1 MNLSTLNVSSAGT
14 VRFAVDAANDRA
26 STLAVQGAG
35 VATIATGAKI
45 GLNVL
50 TTSATAQTLTLV
62 SAPTA
67 SQLSLGTVDQS
78 QIAALPFLV
87 SATLSSTPTELDVTI
102 RRRSAAELGLTASE
116 APALAGVS
124 NGVNSRPALAAAL
137 LGQTTQAGFSSTF
150 RQLLPDRGE
159 GVLRFAEE
167 ATRQVG
173 EATGEA
179 DDFADAGHVWVQQ
192 LVLGYRQDA
201 TSAREQ
207 SQAGGYGAA
216 GGFQT
221 DQGPFGAVGVTGMF
235 AIGVAD
241 DKSRPAS
248 VQENVTDLEGGVYWR
263 ARLGGLRLE
272 ARGGGGYLWL
282 HGSRGVSIAAVTDAS
297 GAQTSAAFSS
307 DSKNDRNGYELSGRA
322 GGSYQID
329 LGRFWVRPQAHLDYF
344 HLNEDGYTESG
355 GGSGVDLSVASRSG
369 SMTSGVGSLEL
380 GARFGSPDS
389 MVLRPSVEV
398 GVRDVFDGDTG
409 ALTAGFGSTSGAN
422 AFPLSPL
429 SLKGT
434 NTLAKAKLSVAGRGY
449 DFDFEASGEER
460 STYKEGAVRAVARF
474 TI

>member
-1 MNLSTLNVSSAGT
+1 MVGAGT
-14 VRFAVDAANDRA
+14 
-26 STLAVQGAG
+26 
-35 VATIATGAKI
+35 ATIAAGAKI

-50 TTSATAQTLTLV
+50 TTSATPQTLTLV
-62 SAPTA
+62 SAPSA
-67 SQLSLGTVDQS
+67 GQLSLGAFDQT
-78 QIAALPFLV
+78 QISSLPFLV
-87 SATLSSTPTELDVTI
+87 SATLDSTPTSLQVTI
-102 RRRSAAELGLTASE
+102 RRRSAAELGLTAGE
-116 APALAGVS
+116 APALEGVS

-159 GVLRFAEE
+159 GVMRFPEQ

-179 DDFADAGHVWVQQ
+179 DEFADAGHVWVQQ
-192 LVLGYRQDA
+192 LVLGFQQDA
-201 TSAREQ
+201 TSSREQ

-235 AIGVAD
+235 AIGTTQ

-248 VQENVTDLEGGVYWR
+248 VQENVTDLEGGAYWR

-282 HGSRGVSIAAVTDAS
+282 HGSRNVDIAAVTDAS

-322 GGSYQID
+322 GGSYQVD
-329 LGRFWVRPQAHLDYF
+329 LGRFWVRPQAHVDYF
-344 HLNEDGYTESG
+344 HVNEDGYTESG

-369 SMTSGVGSLEL
+369 SMTSGVGSVEF
-380 GARFGSPDS
+380 GARFGSPDA
-389 MVLRPSVEV
+389 MILRPSLEV

-422 AFPLSPL
+422 AFTLSPL

-474 TI
+474 TF